1 MNRTAIAFVAAAL
14 LAAGCGLLDDPTPK
28 QARLV
33 IQGEEGKQVR
43 LIISTEFVAQV
54 DEVGQTRVAIFVADT
69 VVTNLPYEQVY
80 RIDEDQRFFAETARL
95 DADLESVHMQVFIDG
110 DREFDQGGVLLE
122 NQPYRFVYTFNQAVT
137 REIVVL

>member
-1 MNRTAIAFVAAAL
+1 MNRTAIVFVAAAL
-14 LAAGCGLLDDPTPK
+14 LAGGCGLLDNPTPK

-33 IQGEEGKQVR
+33 IQGEEGKEVR

-54 DEVGQTRVAIFVADT
+54 DEVGQTRVVIFVADT

-80 RIDEDQRFFAETARL
+80 PIEEDQRFFAETARL
-95 DADLESVHMQVFIDG
+95 DADLETLHMQVFIDG
-110 DREFDQGGVLLE
+110 DREFDHGGMLLE
-122 NQPYRFVYTFNQAVT
+122 NQPYRFVYTFNQATT